1 MVTIKS
7 NDTASDTMFGDN
19 PHDAILKAGWDN
31 FCDQLKSAGDL
42 VFRDS
47 TPLHDIDRAKGL
59 RLLAR
64 NVSLAL
70 QFQLE
75 NNNPDFP
82 ELLHYFDPLRKQGG
96 DNTDALYVGAPING
110 KHTYR
115 ISGKRGTA
123 RYFAVTVLEDGATP
137 WGGAVVGNLID
148 GDIEV
153 AADGTFEIVLSPKEH
168 PGNWIRTTPGSW
180 RVTVRQFFADWENE
194 APMVARIDRIGA
206 LHHNPQLTVDD
217 ITRGLAASAAWIRDS
232 TWYWADMLDKWKVQP
247 NRFLSYRQLEDN
259 AIDATPGGEPLI
271 CYWQV
276 PADEVLVVRVTPPQ
290 ANYWSVEFGN
300 YWWETMDY
308 RYRLC
313 STNCHH
319 AQLESNGELILV
331 VAHDD
336 PGVPNWLDP
345 SGHMEGYITVRW
357 IGAAQYPN
365 PECVQLKRADLFL
378 HLPGTVRKLDREQRR
393 AQLTVRRLGVIKRF
407 SY

>member
-1 MVTIKS
+1 
-7 NDTASDTMFGDN
+7 MFGDN
-19 PHDAILKAGWDN
+19 PHDATLKASWED
-31 FCDQLKSAGDL
+31 FCDQLKRAGDL
-42 VFRDS
+42 VFRDT
-47 TPLHDIDRAKGL
+47 TPVHDIDRAKGL

-75 NNNPDFP
+75 NNDPDFP

-110 KHTYR
+110 QQTYR
-115 ISGKRGTA
+115 ISGRRGTA

-137 WGGAVVGNLID
+137 WGGAVVGSLID
-148 GDIEV
+148 SDIEV
-153 AADGTFEIVLSPKEH
+153 DEDGSFEIILSPHAH

-194 APMVARIDRIGA
+194 APMVARIDRLGE
-206 LHHNPQLTVDD
+206 LEHDPVLTVEV
-217 ITRGLAASAAWIRDS
+217 ITHGLAASAAWVRNS
-232 TWYWADMLDKWKVQP
+232 TWYWADMLDKWKVRP
-247 NRFLSYRQLEDN
+247 NRFLSYRQLDNN

-276 PADEVLVVRVTPPQ
+276 PVDEVLVVRVTPP
-290 ANYWSVEFGN
+290 AARYWAVEFGN

-313 STNCHH
+313 STNCFH
-319 AQLESNGELILV
+319 AQLEDDGELLLV

-357 IGAAQYPN
+357 IGASQYPT
-365 PECVQLKRADLFL
+365 PECKQIKRAGLFEY
-378 HLPGTVRKLDREQRR
+378 LPVTVRTMDSEQRQ
-393 AQLTVRRLGVIKRF
+393 AQMAARRRGIIKRF
-407 SY
+407 GY